1 MLQNLKI
8 QDAIGDMGRQAVRK
22 AGNSNGQGYP
32 SMLASFFS
40 IWPVNFF
47 R

>member
-1 MLQNLKI
+1 MQNIKI

-32 SMLASFFS
+32 SMLASLFS
-40 IWPVNFF
+40 M
-47 R
+47 